1 MKEIF
6 SKLIYTFLIY
16 FIFLNQ
22 IHAEEN
28 KQVIKR
34 IGFGSCLE
42 QWNPQEIWKPMIYS
56 KPELFLW
63 LGDNIYYDSYI
74 ADEKKYYYNLLTS
87 RKEFQDLKKISRML
101 YTWDDHD
108 YGINDSGSEYEDKV
122 NSQRIFLEAF
132 EENPSSP
139 RWKRKGIYDSY
150 YFGTKGKRL
159 QVIMLDTRYFRSELK
174 RDWRKYFGI
183 KRNIPNTDEGATV
196 LGEAQWK
203 WFSDELEKEAD
214 LRVIVSS
221 IQLVNTF
228 HPFEKW
234 GNFPSDRK
242 KFFDLIKEKKARR
255 VIVLS
260 GDRHMSELNVERENI
275 PYPIYDFTSSSFNKP
290 FKFIA
295 PEESPKRVGKA
306 IVEENFGTMDIYW
319 EDKEPYL
326 ELRIISLGGKEEF
339 YHKVKFKEIE

>member
-1 MKEIF
+1 
-6 SKLIYTFLIY
+6 
-16 FIFLNQ
+16 
-22 IHAEEN
+22 
-28 KQVIKR
+28 
-34 IGFGSCLE
+34 
-42 QWNPQEIWKPMIYS
+42 
-56 KPELFLW
+56 
-63 LGDNIYYDSYI
+63 
-74 ADEKKYYYNLLTS
+74 
-87 RKEFQDLKKISRML
+87 
-101 YTWDDHD
+101 
-108 YGINDSGSEYEDKV
+108 
-122 NSQRIFLEAF
+122 
-132 EENPSSP
+132 
-139 RWKRKGIYDSY
+139 
-150 YFGTKGKRL
+150 
-159 QVIMLDTRYFRSELK
+159 MLDTRYFRSELK

-203 WFSDELEKEAD
+203 WLSDELEKEAD

-228 HPFEKW
+228 HPFDKW

-242 KFFDLIKEKKARR
+242 RFFDLIKEKKAKR

-260 GDRHMSELNVERENI
+260 GDRHMSELNVEKENLA
-275 PYPIYDFTSSSFNKP
+275 YPIYDFTSSSFNKP

-295 PEESPKRVGKA
+295 PEESAKRVGKA

-319 EDKEPYL
+319 EDKYPYL